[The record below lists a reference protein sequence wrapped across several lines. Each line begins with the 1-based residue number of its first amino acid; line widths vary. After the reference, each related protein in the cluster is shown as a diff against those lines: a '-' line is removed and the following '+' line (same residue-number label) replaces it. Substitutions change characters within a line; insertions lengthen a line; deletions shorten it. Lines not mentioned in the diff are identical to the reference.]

1 NLSPTRA
8 PPPSA
13 RLVLHRRVSARRR
26 SHPPSILSRY
36 DECNTM
42 PRPSATAFSF
52 PPFTGTTR
60 RLVLANVAVFFAIA
74 ILQLLAPI
82 FLSTLLG
89 FLELH
94 PAAAAHGQLWQL
106 VTYSF
111 LHFGILDI
119 LFAMMTLFFCGSLL
133 EGAYG
138 SRWLRDLYF
147 ASAIGG
153 ALLASILS
161 FTHILGLDPRDTASG
176 AWAAIFGL
184 LIAIA
189 MRFGDQEFLVLFL
202 FTMRAKYMVA
212 ISILIAFA
220 MLLKSAG
227 ALAALLQLSGA
238 LCGYLYVQYA
248 PRRGFAFGFSEQYF
262 GMRNAYYRAKRRRAA
277 RKFEV
282 YMGKQGRKVH
292 FDAEGRYIDPDAKP
306 KDPSKDSNDKRWM
319 N

>member
-1 NLSPTRA
+1 
-8 PPPSA
+8 
-13 RLVLHRRVSARRR
+13 
-26 SHPPSILSRY
+26 
-36 DECNTM
+36 M
-42 PRPSATAFSF
+42 PRPSSTTLTF
-52 PPFTGTTR
+52 PPFAGTTR
-60 RLVLANVAVFFAIA
+60 RLVIVNVAVFFAIA
-74 ILQLLAPI
+74 VLQWLAPGFI
-82 FLSTLLG
+82 ANLLG
-89 FLELH
+89 YLVLQ
-94 PAAAAHGQLWQL
+94 PAAVAHGQLWRL

-111 LHFGILDI
+111 LHFGIFDI

-153 ALLASILS
+153 ALLASLIS
-161 FTHILGLDPRDTASG
+161 FTHILGLRPATDIGSG
-176 AWAAIFGL
+176 AWAAVFGL

-189 MRFGDQEFLVLFL
+189 IRFGDQEFLVLFL

-220 MLLKSAG
+220 VLLKSSG
-227 ALAALLQLSGA
+227 ALSALLQLTGA

-248 PRRGFAFGFSEQYF
+248 PRRGFAFGLSEQYF
-262 GMRNAYYRAKRRRAA
+262 GIRNAFYRAKRRRAA

-292 FDAEGRYIDPDAKP
+292 FDSEGRYIDPDATP
-306 KDPSKDSNDKRWM
+306 KDPNDKRWM